1 MIQPSFVQASQLVPK
16 GDTMTRRT
24 RAAQS
29 GFTLIEIIVVV
40 VIIGLLA
47 AVVTQTLSGRTDDA
61 RIAKARQDI
70 QAMETALT
78 LFKLDNFRY
87 PTNEQGLRA
96 LVEKPADPE
105 IRNWKEGGYVK
116 RLSKDPWGRDYLYES
131 PGTHGEVDIYTLGAD
146 GQAGGEKAN
155 ADIGNWN
162 LGQ

>member
-1 MIQPSFVQASQLVPK
+1 MIQPSFAGIHVPR

-116 RLSKDPWGRDYLYES
+116 RLSKDPWGRDYLYEN
-131 PGTHGEVDIYTLGAD
+131 PGTHGEFDIYTLGAD

>member
-1 MIQPSFVQASQLVPK
+1 MI
-16 GDTMTRRT
+16 RRT

-87 PTNEQGLRA
+87 PTNEQGLKA

>member
-1 MIQPSFVQASQLVPK
+1 
-16 GDTMTRRT
+16 MTRRI
-24 RAAQS
+24 RAAQR

-78 LFKLDNFRY
+78 LYKLDNFRY
-87 PTNEQGLRA
+87 PTTDQGLRA
-96 LVEKPADPE
+96 LVERPADPE

-131 PGTHGEVDIYTLGAD
+131 PGTHGEIDIYTLGAD
-146 GQAGGEKAN
+146 GQAGGEKAD
-155 ADIGNWN
+155 ADIGNWT

>member
-1 MIQPSFVQASQLVPK
+1 
-16 GDTMTRRT
+16 MTRRT
-24 RAAQS
+24 RAAQR

-61 RIAKARQDI
+61 RIAKAKQDI

-78 LFKLDNFRY
+78 LYKLDNFRY
-87 PTNEQGLRA
+87 PTTEQGLRA
-96 LVEKPADPE
+96 LVERPADPE
-105 IRNWKEGGYVK
+105 IRNWKADGYVK

-131 PGTHGEVDIYTLGAD
+131 PGTHGEFDIYTLGAD
-146 GQAGGEKAN
+146 GQAGGEKAD
-155 ADIGNWN
+155 ADIGNWT

>member
-1 MIQPSFVQASQLVPK
+1 
-16 GDTMTRRT
+16 MTRRT

-87 PTNEQGLRA
+87 PTTEQGLRA

>member
-1 MIQPSFVQASQLVPK
+1 
-16 GDTMTRRT
+16 MTRKT

-116 RLSKDPWGRDYLYES
+116 RLSKDPWGRDYLYEN
-131 PGTHGEVDIYTLGAD
+131 PGTHGEFDIYTLGAD

>member
-1 MIQPSFVQASQLVPK
+1 
-16 GDTMTRRT
+16 MTRRT
-24 RAAQS
+24 RSAQS

-87 PTNEQGLRA
+87 PTTEQGLKA
-96 LVEKPADPE
+96 LVERPADPE

-116 RLSKDPWGRDYLYES
+116 RLSKDPWGKDYLYES

>member
-1 MIQPSFVQASQLVPK
+1 
-16 GDTMTRRT
+16 MTRRI

-78 LFKLDNFRY
+78 LYKLDNFRY
-87 PTNEQGLRA
+87 PTSEQGLRA
-96 LVEKPADPE
+96 LVEKPADPD

-131 PGTHGEVDIYTLGAD
+131 PGTHGEIDIYTLGAD
-146 GQAGGEKAN
+146 GQAGGEKAD
-155 ADIGNWN
+155 ADIGNWT

>member
-1 MIQPSFVQASQLVPK
+1 
-16 GDTMTRRT
+16 MTRRT